1 MNNAMDEPWTAADDA
16 VEEVREIRMR
26 ISARFDHDLD
36 KLAEHYM
43 ELQKRHGDRLVDP
56 QTLRNRPP
64 GVTRGAS

>member
-1 MNNAMDEPWTAADDA
+1 MSNPADEPWTAADDA
-16 VEEVREIRMR
+16 VEEVRAIRMQ

-56 QTLRNRPP
+56 KTLRARHSP
-64 GVTRGAS
+64 R